1 MSFSGFITVEVLS
14 LALFYVFSGKARLHT
29 CILDRNKRSTNI
41 AFALFWLLCIL
52 FGIFIFA
59 GIFKPA
65 AAYPFD
71 RLYNKNAYEQQF
83 DAFLKHQLYID
94 IEPSQELLA
103 LSNPYDRASRT
114 GISFLWDRALYGGK
128 YYSYFGIAPII
139 TVYYPYYFIT
149 GKVPSAATVC
159 FILFTA
165 AVTAVAITYLKAVK
179 IFCKNPNKV
188 LVFFGFAAVE
198 TGSLLFMLLVS
209 ADMYY
214 TAVISGVCFLS
225 LFMMFSLAAY
235 GKKKTAAKCVEFFL
249 AGISL
254 VLTVMSRP
262 NMALMSV
269 IMVPLYLNVLCR
281 KDLKPKVKILSV
293 LSFAFPVL
301 IGAAFQ
307 MWYNYA
313 RFSSVFDF
321 GSAYQL
327 TVADVS
333 KYAVTPA
340 LFLPA
345 IYHYFLQLP
354 DFKTEFPFF
363 HLSADVYAG
372 SYKKYIYFTRTM
384 GMFNLPASVGIFG
397 VPCVL
402 TKKTEFW
409 KRATFLL
416 GVIMPVAV
424 VFLDMC
430 LGGVNI
436 RYLADIAFVT
446 VLFGTLIIINLYS
459 AVPDNQKTLKFISY
473 IIFTLV
479 LFVSALV
486 GALTVFENE
495 RYSNFSI
502 LG

>member
-1 MSFSGFITVEVLS
+1 MGFHHFRPGAKFVFHAEQLGLREFVFQFVHDFRVIHTIVLVGDDGLRLWAVEPVQVGFCGFFRTV
-14 LALFYVFSGKARLHT
+14 GLH
-29 CILDRNKRSTNI
+29 
-41 AFALFWLLCIL
+41 
-52 FGIFIFA
+52 IFIDPRHREFRQNI
-59 GIFKPA
+59 GFRDHHFK
-65 AAYPFD
+65 
-71 RLYNKNAYEQQF
+71 
-83 DAFLKHQLYID
+83 
-94 IEPSQELLA
+94 A
-103 LSNPYDRASRT
+103 L
-114 GISFLWDRALYGGK
+114 
-128 YYSYFGIAPII
+128 
-139 TVYYPYYFIT
+139 
-149 GKVPSAATVC
+149 C

-165 AVTAVAITYLKAVK
+165 AVTAVALTYLKAVG
-179 IFCKNPNKV
+179 IFCEKPNKA

-198 TGSLLFMLLVS
+198 SGSLLFMLLTS

-235 GKKKTAAKCVEFFL
+235 EKKKTAAKCADFFF

-269 IMVPLYLNVLCR
+269 VMVPLYLNVLCR
-281 KDLKPKVKILSV
+281 KDIKTKVKLLSV
-293 LSFAFPVL
+293 LSFALPVFV
-301 IGAAFQ
+301 GAAFQ

-333 KYAVTPA
+333 KYAVTPV

-363 HLSADVYAG
+363 HLSASVYKG
-372 SYKKYIYFTRTM
+372 GYKGYIYLTRTM
-384 GMFNLPASVGIFG
+384 GIFNLPASLGLFG
-397 VPCVL
+397 FPCVL
-402 TKKTEFW
+402 TKKTENW

-424 VFLDMC
+424 AFLDMC

-436 RYLADIAFVT
+436 RYLADIAFIA

-459 AVPDNQKTLKFISY
+459 AVPDNQKALKFTAY
-473 IIFTLV
+473 IIFTLI
-479 LFVSALV
+479 LYVSAFV
-486 GALTVFENE
+486 GFLTVFENE

-502 LG
+502 LS